1 VLPTWLF
8 VMCQSDRQVYLLLGT
23 EAGSVGPLNLIGE
36 VGGAAER
43 RQSMPIKLLVNGNQE
58 LLAESL

>member
-1 VLPTWLF
+1 MAFRYVPIGP
-8 VMCQSDRQVYLLLGT
+8 SGLLVAEN